1 MKALFKILLKII
13 VCPIMVLLWLIIK
26 LGAAAIY
33 LSGLVLGII
42 SVLFALFGLVH
53 LITGSTMN
61 GIILFVIAYLISPYG
76 IPMFIIMLLGVIQ
89 RIRYALKDRIYR

>member
-1 MKALFKILLKII
+1 MKVLFKILLKII

-26 LGAAAIY
+26 LGVAVTY

-42 SVLFALFGLVH
+42 SVLFALFGLVY

-61 GIILFVIAYLISPYG
+61 GIIGFVIAYLISPYG

-89 RIRYALKDRIYR
+89 RIRYALKDRIYG